1 MKRERARAVAAVAAV
16 IVVSAAPV
24 STGRQAAQAQG
35 VAAGSVIST
44 LPDVSALAP
53 DSAWAVGY
61 LAQTD
66 VGPTVTVA
74 EHWNGKS
81 WTRVASPDPGSSDN
95 VLDGVSDVAR
105 NAAWAV
111 GFYQVGRTARFR
123 TMIAAWD
130 GKTWSKVASP
140 DSPEPVNYLFD
151 VASVS
156 RSDAWAVGYD
166 QASFS
171 SRLRTLL
178 LHWNG
183 RTWSRVAS
191 PNPGHGSD
199 SLWAVAAQSARSAW
213 AVGNT
218 CVAQCHGFRGRFGPL
233 VLHWNGRTWAKVAS
247 PGVSGANNLLDGVTS
262 SGADAWATGYSCHG
276 SSDCL
281 YAGSDRRA
289 LMLRWNGHAWSKVV
303 IPHPGQLNELGGVV
317 ATSPANAWTVGDYC
331 VKASKCVNFE
341 RLRTMIMH
349 WNGRKWSQ
357 VASPD
362 PGPAGSLAGVTALP
376 SGEAFATGY
385 YCTTSTCGRAH
396 SLILRWDGKRW
407 SG

>member
-1 MKRERARAVAAVAAV
+1 V
-16 IVVSAAPV
+16 IVVGAAPV
-24 STGRQAAQAQG
+24 GTGLPAAQAQG

-44 LPDVSALAP
+44 LPDVSAIAP

-61 LAQTD
+61 QAQTT

-81 WTRVASPDPGSSDN
+81 WARVASPDPGPSDN

-111 GFYQVGRTARFR
+111 GFYQVGRTARFK
-123 TMIAAWD
+123 TMIAAWN

-140 DSPEPVNYLFD
+140 DSPEPDNYLFD

-166 QASFS
+166 QASLS

-178 LHWNG
+178 LRWNG

-218 CVAQCHGFRGRFGPL
+218 CVAQCHGSRGRFGTL
-233 VLHWNGRTWAKVAS
+233 VLHWNGRTWSKVPS
-247 PGVSGANNLLDGVTS
+247 PSISGANNLLDGVS
-262 SGADAWATGYSCHG
+262 ADGADVWATGYSCHG
-276 SSDCL
+276 SNDCL
-281 YAGSDRRA
+281 SAPSDRRA
-289 LMLRWNGHAWSKVV
+289 LMLRWNGHGWSKVA

-317 ATSPANAWTVGDYC
+317 ATSRTNAWTVGDYC
-331 VKASKCVNFE
+331 VKASKASRCANFE
-341 RLRTMIMH
+341 RLRTLIMH

-385 YCTTSTCGRAH
+385 YCTTSTCSRAH
-396 SLILRWDGKRW
+396 SLILRWDGKHW